1 MIIIDSSVE
10 IISENN
16 LRLFDRCSVMGGM
29 RMFLLDTVPRFV
41 FFKKK
46 KKKKNIES
54 HHNLLALIIIY
65 QFIKGSVNFFT
76 CFFNHYYLCFDI

>member
-29 RMFLLDTVPRFV
+29 RMFLLDIVPKFV
-41 FFKKK
+41 FEKKK
-46 KKKKNIES
+46 KRRRRTLN
-54 HHNLLALIIIY
+54 LIIIY
-65 QFIKGSVNFFT
+65 WLSS
-76 CFFNHYYLCFDI
+76 